1 MLTYVIKRDKRRM
14 NFNPKHI
21 YNTITAAFS
30 DSKEKYTEE
39 ELDNLVSN
47 VVDSI
52 SANGVK
58 SVHVKKIQDTIE
70 NTLMK
75 SGFKD
80 TARAYIEFP
89 AERDRRALL

>member
-1 MLTYVIKRDKRRM
+1 MLTHVIKRDKRRR

-21 YNTITAAFS
+21 YNAITAAFS
-30 DSKEKYTEE
+30 DSKEKYTED
-39 ELDNLVSN
+39 LDNLVSN

-70 NTLMK
+70 NTLME

-89 AERDRRALL
+89 AERDRRAML